1 MGRLQPLYC
10 RVLKFLRECIHM
22 RRNHDVQCVAS
33 NENWLDNGE
42 VNHKGKLVHLEF
54 LSCTHDLRS

>member
-1 MGRLQPLYC
+1 
-10 RVLKFLRECIHM
+10 M
-22 RRNHDVQCVAS
+22 RRNHDVHRVTY

-42 VNHKGKLVHLEF
+42 VNHKVKLVHLES